1 MIERQKR
8 RDSEKE
14 TEKGRDWLKME
25 EAMNGRLVV
34 LGVFMPDSRNE
45 LDSIS
50 KRINLTSK

>member
-25 EAMNGRLVV
+25 EVINGRLVV

-50 KRINLTSK
+50 NRINPT